1 MNQDKMSP
9 KEKAIQLY
17 NKFYGIP
24 LYIKNV
30 KEACVIAV
38 DEILDTLNFDIG
50 NFDVNGSVLI
60 DLIHYWK
67 QVKEEINKL

>member
-30 KEACVIAV
+30 KEASIIAV